1 MQGLRG
7 HRPHHRAY
15 SERRPQ
21 PFWSRDAV
29 DDAYKVIPRKALAR
43 AGTHL
48 GTAARR

>member
-7 HRPHHRAY
+7 TARITAHTANGA
-15 SERRPQ
+15 PQ